1 MCPTLMLDKNGK
13 VKMAVGGSGGTKITT
28 SVAQVCCDLLT
39 PPTMATTGVFKVGI
53 FPLVGD
59 PKGPVLQL

>member
-1 MCPTLMLDKNGK
+1 MCPTIMLDKDRK

-28 SVAQVCCDLLT
+28 SVAQVRRDLSIPL
-39 PPTMATTGVFKVGI
+39 TMATTGVFKVGI
-53 FPLVGD
+53 FPVVGD